1 MSVTVLKS
9 SMGYSHYCHSHT
21 VAQNVYQSWLN
32 WLTKAKDFKAGRPD
46 GKHGRIKPVL
56 SQCIVFQ
63 YQETP
68 IVFLYIDGSI
78 IIANGGYKTRTTKK
92 RINKIIKPH
101 GYEIR
106 QINFMWVLKRIDEDE
121 GVALDNNF
129 VVYLQSDSVFKP
141 SKKKGSEL
149 Q

>member
-1 MSVTVLKS
+1 MSITVLKS
-9 SMGYSHYCHSHT
+9 SMGYSHYHHSHT

-32 WLTKAKDFKAGRPD
+32 WLTKAKDFKVGRPD
-46 GKHGRIKPVL
+46 GKHGRIKL
-56 SQCIVFQ
+56 ASTQYIVFQ
-63 YQETP
+63 YHKTP
-68 IVFLYIDGSI
+68 IVFLCIDGSI
-78 IIANGGYKTRTTKK
+78 IIANGGYKTQTTKK

-121 GVALDNNF
+121 GVALNNNF
-129 VVYLQSDSVFKP
+129 AVYLQSDSVFKP

>member
-9 SMGYSHYCHSHT
+9 SMGYSHYHHSHT
-21 VAQNVYQSWLN
+21 VSQNVYQSWLN

-46 GKHGRIKPVL
+46 GKHGRIKPL
-56 SQCIVFQ
+56 STQCITFQ
-63 YQETP
+63 YHETP
-68 IVFLYIDGSI
+68 IVYLFIDGSI
-78 IIANGGYKTRTTKK
+78 ALANGGYKTLTTKK

-101 GYEIR
+101 GYEII
-106 QINFMWVLKRIDEDE
+106 QINSMWVLKRIDEDE
-121 GVALDNNF
+121 GVALNNNF
-129 VVYLQSDSVFKP
+129 AVYLQSDSVFKP

>member
-1 MSVTVLKS
+1 MSITIHKS
-9 SMGYSHYCHSHT
+9 SMGYSHYHHSHT

-46 GKHGRIKPVL
+46 GKHGRVIPV
-56 SQCIVFQ
+56 STQYIVFK
-63 YQETP
+63 YHETP
-68 IVFLYIDGSI
+68 IVFLCIDGSI
-78 IIANGGYKTRTTKK
+78 IIANGGYKTQTTMK
-92 RINKIIKPH
+92 RINKIIKWH

-106 QINFMWVLKRIDEDE
+106 QINSMWVFKRMYEDE
-121 GVALDNNF
+121 GVALNNNF
-129 VVYLQSDSVFKP
+129 AVHLQSDSVFKP